1 MSMSN
6 ILDMGVVVVYTE
18 RNTWSGL
25 VLTVIAVTVYVV
37 LVLQQA
43 AGGPLTEVNW
53 LPLMLWTIGGGIA
66 ATIVLSIVWG
76 IIAGVGE
83 PAGVGRVDQRDR
95 DIERIGSR
103 VGQSF
108 LAIAGLG
115 VIFLCAI
122 ESHWFWIANAMFFG
136 FALSAF
142 VGGIAQVIL
151 YRRGMP

>member
-1 MSMSN
+1 
-6 ILDMGVVVVYTE
+6 MGVVVDYAE

-25 VLTVIAVTVYVV
+25 ALTLIAVTVYVV
-37 LVLQQA
+37 LVLQRA
-43 AGGPLTEVNW
+43 GGGPLTEVDW

-66 ATIVLSIVWG
+66 ATIATSIVWG
-76 IIAGVGE
+76 IIAGMGE
-83 PAGVGRVDQRDR
+83 PEGVGRVDQRDR
-95 DIERIGSR
+95 DIERLGSR

-115 VIFLCAI
+115 VIFLCAL
-122 ESHWFWIANAMFFG
+122 EAHWFWIANAMFFG

-142 VGGIAQVIL
+142 VGGVAQVVV